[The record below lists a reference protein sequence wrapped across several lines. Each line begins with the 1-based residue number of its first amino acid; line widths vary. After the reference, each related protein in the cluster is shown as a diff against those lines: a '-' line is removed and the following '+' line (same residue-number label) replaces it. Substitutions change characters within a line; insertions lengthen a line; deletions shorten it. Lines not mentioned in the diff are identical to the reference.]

1 MRNKAAKN
9 HTLVWAREH
18 LGLTQ
23 QELADLLGVSRSMI
37 VRWENGKPL
46 SPGRTSNILEKLSIR
61 EADIPEF
68 ARPDYSDPVDARP
81 KTTPAEEKP
90 KAQTIP
96 AGEKPKAT
104 NASAAPTAQTAKE
117 TWADFD
123 NDYLEDTALFA
134 TKQALAFREF
144 MKDEAVVNAE
154 EVVGIMVN
162 YMPVDDTTLKQAV
175 AIVTKALNRLT
186 IAGKLERIKVPY
198 PGSTETATVWR
209 LPGDLV

>member
-1 MRNKAAKN
+1 MQKFTSSRNFD
-9 HTLVWAREH
+9 LMWARLH
-18 LGLTQ
+18 VGIS
-23 QELADLLGVSRSMI
+23 QEDLADAMGVHRTT
-37 VRWENGKPL
+37 VARWESGTRKIPQSRWVQAL
-46 SPGRTSNILEKLSIR
+46 AILDLK
-61 EADIPEF
+61 EADIPAF
-68 ARPDYSDPVDARP
+68 ATPENPG
-81 KTTPAEEKP
+81 TPASPP
-90 KAQTIP
+90 KITP

-104 NASAAPTAQTAKE
+104 NASAAPTTQTAKE

-134 TKQALAFREF
+134 AKQALAFREF

-175 AIVTKALNRLT
+175 AVVTKALNRLT
-186 IAGKLERIKVPY
+186 IAGKLERIRVPY